1 MSNRWAC
8 LHDLN
13 NYFKKKDLLGG
24 LTEPEKAQLRSN
36 IGVYDN
42 FGEDSSKTP
51 IEVTSDILYT
61 MLKNKALI
69 PGARYK
75 INDFQ
80 TIYTSNTGETWGNI
94 INPSKK
100 WELILVANS
109 SALLDPRVTIVGHE
123 DWYVEFDVT
132 PKTLNDG
139 TITKGTIT
147 YLRDAN
153 GNSAFY
159 DFKNILFRR
168 NDMNYYTFS
177 EIENGVIKD
186 SSNFKN
192 TKYNTLMQDC
202 YNNVFLGD
210 TYNNIIQQGCVN
222 NTFWKGCHN
231 SIIGWESINNTFYEA
246 VRFTNGSLYN
256 KLFKLGD
263 MTLSTTITKT
273 VHKVNDADVVSFLD
287 PITYSYQVLII

>member
-1 MSNRWAC
+1 MNRWAC

-42 FGEDSSKTP
+42 FGEDASKTP
-51 IEVTSDILYT
+51 IDVTSDTLYT
-61 MLKNKALI
+61 MLRQKALV
-69 PGARYK
+69 PGARYMIK
-75 INDFQ
+75 DFQ

-94 INPSKK
+94 INPSEK
-100 WELILVANS
+100 LTIIVVANS
-109 SALLDPRVTIVGHE
+109 STMLDPRVTVIGHE
-123 DWYVEFDVT
+123 DWYVEFDIT
-132 PKTLNDG
+132 PKILNDG
-139 TITKGTIT
+139 TQTKGTIT

-159 DFKNILFRR
+159 DFKNIKFRR
-168 NDMNYYTFS
+168 NNIDYYTFS
-177 EIENGVIKD
+177 EIENGIVKD
-186 SSNFKN
+186 SSELHN
-192 TKYNTLMQDC
+192 TKYNILSQDC

-210 TYNNIIQQGCVN
+210 TYNNIIQPGCAN

-231 SIIGWESINNTFYEA
+231 SVIGWESVNNTFHEA
-246 VRFTNGSLYN
+246 VRFTSGSLYN
-256 KLFKLGD
+256 KLFRVGD
-263 MTLSTTITKT
+263 TTLSTTITKT
-273 VHKVNDADVVSFLD
+273 IHKVNDVDIVSFLD